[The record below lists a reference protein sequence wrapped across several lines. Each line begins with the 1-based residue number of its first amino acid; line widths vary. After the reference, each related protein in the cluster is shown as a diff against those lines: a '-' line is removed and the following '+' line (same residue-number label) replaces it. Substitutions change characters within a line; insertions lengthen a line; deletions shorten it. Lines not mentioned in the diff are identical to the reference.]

1 MRQMICMKVYSRILL
16 SVALLVSSFPIYA
29 QLSALEIFP
38 VEAHPREIGDRI
50 VYKFLKTPHTRFGN
64 PRAEKAPNYI
74 TYPDACTWLGALRYA
89 KAVNNEQMTERLVKR
104 FEPLFSTEKH
114 LLPRMTHVDYN
125 VVGAVPLEI
134 YLQGK
139 GGQKY
144 YDLGMKYADTQW
156 ELPANANSEQK
167 AYAEKGYSWQTR
179 IWIDDMFM
187 ITTIQ
192 TQAYR
197 ATGDPKYLDRTAKE
211 MVMYLGKIQR
221 PNGLFYHAPEAPF
234 FWARG
239 NGWMAAGMA
248 GLLSVLPES
257 HEDYPVIMKAYR
269 KMMKTL
275 KDYQGKE
282 GLWHQLIDEEKAWN
296 ETSGTAMFTYAMI
309 VGIKNGWLNAEEY
322 APVAR
327 KGWLGLVSYINKDDE
342 VENVCEGTNIKND
355 KNHYMNRKR
364 ITGDLH
370 AHAPLLWCATELVS
384 MTKKAEARPRRGTSQ
399 GDLSA
404 RLDYEQGS
412 VLSELAVPLA
422 KTVMARYPDYRT
434 AYWKDYTYVQG
445 YMFEAMDRLGQLTG
459 DDKYIQ
465 YIKMYMDHFVDGEGN
480 YKGGALTNLDNF
492 MTGSAFCTLYKRTGD
507 ERYKKAALQ
516 ILESV
521 ADYPQTD
528 GQFWH
533 GNKAPNMWIDGV
545 FMMQMFLIRCAQY
558 VGEPDYCL
566 DIACRN
572 VLAAARHL
580 QRPDG
585 LLLHAWTTQPE
596 KVNWADKR
604 TGLSPEVWS
613 EGMGWYALVLPEL
626 LAVLPRSHAHYND
639 VLNVYY
645 KMVKGLKN
653 MQDEDTG
660 GWFMVVDKGNHP
672 LNFIDPSGTAM
683 FVYSIQHGVDLG
695 LLEAKEYASVARQGY
710 HCLHSFIQVNHR
722 GLLDVIGACD
732 GVTVKKDFLSYVT
745 VPKILNAKEAVAGI
759 LWAAV
764 IMEKNDL

>member
-1 MRQMICMKVYSRILL
+1 MKVYSRILL
-16 SVALLVSSFPIYA
+16 TIALFAFSFSASA
-29 QLSALEIFP
+29 QLSLLENLP
-38 VEAHPREIGDRI
+38 LEAHPREIGDRI

-74 TYPDACTWLGALRYA
+74 TYPDACAWLGALRYA
-89 KAVNNEQMTERLVKR
+89 KATGNEQMTDRLVRR

-114 LLPRMTHVDYN
+114 LLPRMNHVDHN

-134 YLQGK
+134 YIQGK
-139 GGQKY
+139 GSKEY

-156 ELPANANSEQK
+156 EVPADAKPEQK
-167 AYAEKGYSWQTR
+167 DYADKGYSWQTR

-211 MVMYLGKIQR
+211 MVLYLGKIQR

-248 GLLSVLPES
+248 GLLSVLPEN
-257 HEDYPVIMKAYR
+257 HEDYPVIMKAYK

-275 KDYQGKE
+275 KEYQGKE
-282 GLWHQLIDEEKAWN
+282 GLWHQLIDEEEAWN

-309 VGIKNGWLNAEEY
+309 VGVKHGWLDAEEY

-370 AHAPLLWCATELVS
+370 AHAPLLWCATELV
-384 MTKKAEARPRRGTSQ
+384 TIDRNPDARRRRGTSQ

-404 RLDYEQGS
+404 RLDYEPGS
-412 VLSELAVPLA
+412 TLTELAVPLA
-422 KTVMARYPDYRT
+422 ETVMARYPDYRT

-459 DDKYIQ
+459 DGKYLQ
-465 YIKMYMDHFVDGEGN
+465 YIKMYMDRFVDEEGN

-516 ILESV
+516 ILEAV
-521 ADYPQTD
+521 AGYPQTD

-533 GNKAPNMWIDGV
+533 GNKSPNMWIDGV

-558 VGEPDYCL
+558 VGEADYCL

-596 KVNWADKR
+596 KVKWADKQ

-613 EGMGWYALVLPEL
+613 EGMGWYALVVPEL
-626 LAVLPRSHAHYND
+626 LAVLPSGHAQYD
-639 VLNVYY
+639 AVLSVYRQ
-645 KMVKGLKN
+645 MIKGLEQT
-653 MQDEDTG
+653 QDVNTG
-660 GWFMVVDKGNHP
+660 GWFMVVDKKENP

-683 FVYSIQHGVDLG
+683 FVYSVQRGIDLG
-695 LLEAKEYASVARQGY
+695 LLDALEFAPVAERGY
-710 HCLHSFIQVNHR
+710 RCLFPFVRVNDR
-722 GLLDVIGACD
+722 GLLDVTGACD
-732 GVTVKKDFLSYVT
+732 GVTVKPDFYSYVT
-745 VPKILNAKEAVAGI
+745 LNKVPNAKEAVAGI

-764 IMEKNDL
+764 IMEKSLLP